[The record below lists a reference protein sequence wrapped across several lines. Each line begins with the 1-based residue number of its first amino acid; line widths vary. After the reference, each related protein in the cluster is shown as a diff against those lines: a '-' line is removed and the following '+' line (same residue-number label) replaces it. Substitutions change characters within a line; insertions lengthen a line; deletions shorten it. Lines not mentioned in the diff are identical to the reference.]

1 MRVHIA
7 GDVAGGGAARCA
19 AETLPRL
26 LLQLLLGQAVRSV
39 PRPVCLG
46 AVKVAPLLPKQT
58 AKRRFAPALPWHDRL
73 RARPAACPG
82 LAGMLM
88 MACAVHGSLLT
99 LQNFSGWLVVTPT
112 GLPKFGCNHTTA
124 ASLPLVKL
132 VKLLLQRGL
141 LYALCLILLRMNAP
155 HLRTKGYLATSLDQE

>member
-46 AVKVAPLLPKQT
+46 AVEVAPLLP
-58 AKRRFAPALPWHDRL
+58 PALPWHDRL

-99 LQNFSGWLVVTPT
+99 LQNFRA
-112 GLPKFGCNHTTA
+112 GLWSRRPA
-124 ASLPLVKL
+124 Y
-132 VKLLLQRGL
+132 Q
-141 LYALCLILLRMNAP
+141 
-155 HLRTKGYLATSLDQE
+155 SLDAIAPLQLHCPLSSLSSSSCSEGSFMPFASFSCA